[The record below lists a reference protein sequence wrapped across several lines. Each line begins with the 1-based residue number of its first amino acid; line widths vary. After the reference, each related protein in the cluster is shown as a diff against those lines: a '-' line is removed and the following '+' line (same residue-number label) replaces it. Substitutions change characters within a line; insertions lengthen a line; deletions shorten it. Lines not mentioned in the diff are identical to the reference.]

1 MLVNFLA
8 YTIGVPI
15 LVGIICLFIPE
26 KLKILTRF
34 FALVTALIIFTASIR
49 IFIFKPLYWPPLSNP
64 TLIVDNL
71 SALAG
76 AGIAFFALIVTVYSL
91 GFMQKNNGRYFG
103 YVLMTLGSSLGAVYA
118 NNLII
123 LVVFWGMLAA
133 LLYLLVSIDG
143 TVKASVPA
151 KKALI
156 IIGGTDALMIFA
168 IGLIWKISGTFL
180 IEGTHINLNSALAY
194 IAYLCIVI
202 ASFAKAGVMPFHSW
216 LPDVAQDGPVPVTA
230 YLPASVDKLL
240 GIYLLAKASLSLFI
254 MNNISNTLLMLM
266 GALTVVVAVSIALVQ
281 HDFKRLLGYHAVSQ
295 VGYMVLGIGTATPVG
310 IAGGLFHMLN
320 NAIYKSCLFLS
331 AGAVEKKAHT
341 TDLSRLGGIAK
352 YMPVTFICFF
362 VASLSISGIPPF
374 NGFVSKWMI
383 YQGVIELGNSKNPL
397 WIIWLVAAMFG
408 SALTIASFMKLLHA
422 VFLGRPAAS
431 PLGEPSASLGKM
443 KEVGISMSLPI
454 IILAVTC
461 VIFGVFAFAI
471 PLSLLI
477 LPAIGKENIAY
488 LGIWNPG
495 IATFLILI
503 GILTGLII
511 YTVIF
516 PKKSR
521 SAGIF
526 IGGENPDMLERV
538 TGAEF
543 YDTMKDVNVLGC
555 MYKKEEEKSFDIYE
569 IGKKAI
575 AVFTGIFQRLHNG
588 VLPTYL
594 VWCFLGMVVM
604 FIILFLK

>member
-1 MLVNFLA
+1 MNLLVNFLA

-15 LVGIICLFIPE
+15 LIGILCLFIPE
-26 KLKILTRF
+26 KLKILARF
-34 FALVTALIIFTASIR
+34 FALVTALIIFAASIR
-49 IFIFKPLYWPPLSNP
+49 IFIFKPLYWPPVPNP
-64 TLIVDNL
+64 TFIADNL

-76 AGIAFFALIVTVYSL
+76 MGIAFFALIVTIYSL
-91 GFMQKNNGRYFG
+91 RFIEKNTGRYFG
-103 YVLMTLGSSLGAVYA
+103 YVLVTLGSSLGAVYA

-143 TVKASVPA
+143 TVKASAAA

-168 IGLIWKISGTFL
+168 IGLIWKMSGTFL
-180 IEGTHINLNSALAY
+180 MEGLNINLNSPFAY
-194 IAYLCIVI
+194 IAYLCIAI
-202 ASFAKAGVMPFHSW
+202 AAFAKAGAMPFHSW
-216 LPDVAQDGPVPVTA
+216 LPDVAEDAPAPVTA

-240 GIYLLAKASLSLFI
+240 GIYLLAKASLSLFV
-254 MNNISNTLLMLM
+254 MNNISNTFLLFI
-266 GALTVVVAVSIALVQ
+266 GVFTIIVAVALALVQ
-281 HDFKRLLGYHAVSQ
+281 HDFKKLLGYHAVSQ
-295 VGYMVLGIGTATPVG
+295 VGYMVLGIGTATPIG

-352 YMPVTFICFF
+352 YMPVTFICFL

-383 YQGVIELGNSKNPL
+383 YQGIIELGTNKNPM

-422 VFLGRPAAS
+422 VFLGRP
-431 PLGEPSASLGKM
+431 SASLGKI
-443 KEVGISMSLPI
+443 KEVGVSMLLPM
-454 IILAVTC
+454 IILAVIC
-461 VIFGVFAFAI
+461 VIFGIFAFAI

-488 LGIWNPG
+488 LGVWNPG
-495 IATFLILI
+495 IATILILA
-503 GILTGLII
+503 GILAGFII

-516 PKKSR
+516 RKKTR
-521 SAGIF
+521 STGIF
-526 IGGENPDMLERV
+526 IGGENPDTLERV
-538 TGAEF
+538 TGVEF
-543 YDTMKDVNVLGC
+543 YDTIKDVNALG
-555 MYKKEEEKSFDIYE
+555 YLYKEEDSKGLDIYE
-569 IGKKAI
+569 IGKKII
-575 AVFTGIFQRLHNG
+575 AVFTGIFRRLHNG

-594 VWCFLGMVVM
+594 VWCLLGMAVM
-604 FIILFLK
+604 FIILFLR